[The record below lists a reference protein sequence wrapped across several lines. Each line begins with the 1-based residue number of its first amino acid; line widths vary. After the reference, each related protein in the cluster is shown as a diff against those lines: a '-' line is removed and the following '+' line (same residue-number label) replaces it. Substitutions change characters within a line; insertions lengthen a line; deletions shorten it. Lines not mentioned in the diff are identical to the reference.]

1 MPEALGG
8 GKPRRPYD
16 AEGIS
21 ADDSATRPGR
31 EMEAAFAQFARVHIL
46 SPSLSLVVPVY
57 NSQSTLPRLK
67 QSTNLADQMLLL
79 GLGWLAREGKV
90 ALLRDRRTVK
100 VQLHRE
106 GA

>member
-1 MPEALGG
+1 MQHEIGDAAGLIWRALDEAG
-8 GKPRRPYD
+8 
-16 AEGIS
+16 E
-21 ADDSATRPGR
+21 
-31 EMEAAFAQFARVHIL
+31 
-46 SPSLSLVVPVY
+46 
-57 NSQSTLPRLK
+57 STLPRLK

-100 VQLHRE
+100 VQLHRD